1 MTDQQKEDYEDKLL
15 HTMKKRII
23 TSYRWEKDVIIPL
36 AQELKISP
44 EELEE
49 ILMKRL
55 DMASLEAL
63 HPRFESSKMRCVKE
77 RIHADLRLC
86 WIQDVMNILSDK
98 EADDIKN
105 RIAYKIIN
113 EREDYDKAIEE
124 GRKELLEYLMR

>member
-1 MTDQQKEDYEDKLL
+1 MNQEEDYEDKLL

-36 AQELKISP
+36 AKELKISP
-44 EELEE
+44 NELEE

-63 HPRFESSKMRCVKE
+63 HPRFESSQMRCVKE

-86 WIQDVMNILSDK
+86 WIQDVMNILTEE

-105 RIAYKIIN
+105 RIAYKIIK
-113 EREDYDKAIEE
+113 EKEDYDKAIEE
-124 GRKELLEYLMR
+124 GRQELLEYLKR